1 MRKKVLTMEIDMTK
15 GKPMNIII
23 RFAIPMF
30 IGNLFQQFYNIVDTI
45 IVGRFVGKEAL
56 AAVGSSFAIMTFVT
70 SILIGLSMGAS
81 ALFSQLFGAKRYE
94 ELKKAISTSF
104 IFIFIVSI
112 TLTVITS
119 LFMDQIIQ
127 LFQMPTETRIYAANY
142 LRFIFAGLIFSGV
155 YNGFSFLLR
164 AVGDS
169 KSPLYFLILSAI
181 INIILDLFFVV
192 ILNMEVTGVAL
203 ATFIAQGVSAISC
216 AIYTIKRMN
225 FLKFKREDIMFDRH
239 MFSTVAN
246 YSILTA
252 VQQSSSSFGMMMVQ
266 GLVNTFGATVMAAFA
281 AASKI
286 DSFAN
291 IPMQDFGNAFS
302 TYVAQNKGADN
313 TKRIREGMRGVSKI
327 IIAFSLGISILV
339 FVFAPQLVLIFVK
352 KEALDVIEVSVYY
365 LRIVCVTYILLGF
378 LQMFYGF
385 YRGLGEVKVSIMLT
399 FVSQVTRVVLAYGLA
414 LTPLGFTGICL
425 AIPIGWFLS
434 DALGVTMYKRIMIK

>member
-1 MRKKVLTMEIDMTK
+1 MEIDMTK

>member
-1 MRKKVLTMEIDMTK
+1 METDMTK

-23 RFAIPMF
+23 GFAIPMF

-81 ALFSQLFGAKRYE
+81 ALFSQLFGAKQYE

-104 IFIFIVSI
+104 IFILVVSI

-119 LFMDQIIQ
+119 LFMNQIIH
-127 LFQMPTETRIYAANY
+127 LFQMPVETRAYAANY

-155 YNGFSFLLR
+155 YNSFSFLLR

-225 FLKFKREDIMFDRH
+225 FLEFNREDIIFHRQMFKKIA
-239 MFSTVAN
+239 S

-252 VQQSSSSFGMMMVQ
+252 VQQSASSFGMMMVQ
-266 GLVNTFGATVMAAFA
+266 GLVNTFGAIVMAAFA

-291 IPMQDFGNAFS
+291 IPMQDFGNALS
-302 TYVAQNKGADN
+302 TYVAQNKGANN
-313 TKRIREGMRGVSKI
+313 TKRIREGIRGVSKI
-327 IIAFSLGISILV
+327 IIIFSLGISILV

-434 DALGVTMYKRIMIK
+434 DALGVAMYKKIMIK

>member
-1 MRKKVLTMEIDMTK
+1 MTK
-15 GKPMNIII
+15 GKPMEIII

-30 IGNLFQQFYNIVDTI
+30 IGNLFQQFYNVVDTI

-81 ALFSQLFGAKRYE
+81 ALFSQFFGAKQYE

-104 IFIFIVSI
+104 IFIFIVSLV
-112 TLTVITS
+112 LTTITS
-119 LFMDQIIQ
+119 LFMHQIIHG
-127 LFQMPTETRIYAANY
+127 FQMPMETREYAADY
-142 LRFIFAGLIFSGV
+142 LRFIFAGLIFTGV
-155 YNGFSFLLR
+155 YNAFSFLLR

-181 INIILDLFFVV
+181 INIVLDLVFTVM
-192 ILNMEVTGVAL
+192 LNMEVTGVAL
-203 ATFIAQGVSAISC
+203 ATFIAQGISAVSC
-216 AIYTIKRMN
+216 AVYTIKRMN
-225 FLKFKREDIMFDRH
+225 FIKFKRKVILFDKKMFK
-239 MFSTVAN
+239 TVAS

-252 VQQSSSSFGMMMVQ
+252 VQQSASSFGMMMVQ

-281 AASKI
+281 TASKI

-302 TYVAQNKGADN
+302 TYVAQNKGAGN
-313 TKRIREGMRGVSKI
+313 IERIREGMRGVSKI
-327 IIAFSLGISILV
+327 IVAFSLGISILV
-339 FVFAPQLVLIFVK
+339 FIFAPQLILIFVK
-352 KEALDVIEVSVYY
+352 KEAVDVIAVSVYY
-365 LRIVCVTYILLGF
+365 LRIVCVTYTLLGF

-385 YRGLGEVKVSIMLT
+385 YRGLGEVNVSIILT
-399 FVSQVTRVVLAYGLA
+399 FVSQVTRVLLAYGLA
-414 LTPLGFTGICL
+414 MTPLGFAGICL

-434 DALGVTMYKRIMIK
+434 DALGVIMYKKIMVEDSV